1 MLVKIGVANGERK
14 STNLHTSEQEMQS
27 HLAVLLIF
35 DHGIPSADM
44 EKQVEGRNLDNP
56 GGLDHQKTFLVILPA
71 GPASE
76 AFLNHPENGQHVGF
90 TTWIYDISR
99 QSHYLND

>member
-1 MLVKIGVANGERK
+1 MLVKIRVANGERK

-44 EKQVEGRNLDNP
+44 EKQVEG
-56 GGLDHQKTFLVILPA
+56 
-71 GPASE
+71 
-76 AFLNHPENGQHVGF
+76 
-90 TTWIYDISR
+90 
-99 QSHYLND
+99 